1 MVHTIMKYMK
11 NSVNETI
18 GFETY
23 GFATLTILLLLYM
36 TTTLTNFT
44 TILTHRTAT
53 YNLLR
58 RSKRKE
64 HFFSETAW

>member
-1 MVHTIMKYMK
+1 MK

-18 GFETY
+18 AFETY

-44 TILTHRTAT
+44 TILTHITAT
-53 YNLLR
+53 DNLLR
-58 RSKRKE
+58 RSKRKG
-64 HFFSETAW
+64 HFFSKTAW